1 MAQFT
6 ASWKGKYA
14 DHTESHAASPGSNL
28 GSPEFYSLRVTS
40 QKRGNYFMRSQTFT
54 KSLTTQGLRHFILN
68 NKYWLGK
75 STVVPAGWGHLLKSS
90 DGLDFK
96 RRGIHS
102 TKTLS
107 NSYSIK
113 KKMRGAVVSMLL
125 KDHFSKQCK
134 EFYTQVQM
142 KYWDV
147 DESDSV
153 EQKMWFIKATLISSP
168 KPSKLSFGA
177 ENQTELPLGR
187 RGRGA
192 TGAATGSPWAVLPLD
207 LRAGYP
213 GSYTFCTLP
222 ESTYDLCILL
232 YLLFFIFVIFDKET

>member
-1 MAQFT
+1 
-6 ASWKGKYA
+6 
-14 DHTESHAASPGSNL
+14 
-28 GSPEFYSLRVTS
+28 
-40 QKRGNYFMRSQTFT
+40 
-54 KSLTTQGLRHFILN
+54 
-68 NKYWLGK
+68 
-75 STVVPAGWGHLLKSS
+75 
-90 DGLDFK
+90 
-96 RRGIHS
+96 
-102 TKTLS
+102 
-107 NSYSIK
+107 
-113 KKMRGAVVSMLL
+113 MLH

-153 EQKMWFIKATLISSP
+153 EQKMWFIKATLTSSP

-187 RGRGA
+187 RGRGSTGVA
-192 TGAATGSPWAVLPLD
+192 TGGPWAVLPLD

-222 ESTYDLCILL
+222 ELSTYDLCILCICYFL
-232 YLLFFIFVIFDKET
+232 YLLFLIKKLKKEKHRLNSCIPEISHLFMS